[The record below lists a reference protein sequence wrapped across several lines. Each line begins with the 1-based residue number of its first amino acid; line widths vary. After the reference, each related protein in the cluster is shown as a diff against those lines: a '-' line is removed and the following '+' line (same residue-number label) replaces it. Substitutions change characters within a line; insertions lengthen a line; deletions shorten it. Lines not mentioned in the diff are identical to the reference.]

1 LHSIDLTDCDR
12 EPIHIPGAIQ
22 PHGVLL
28 VVDPACEEVLQ
39 AAGDTVGL
47 LGHAPS
53 LLGRWVGE
61 ALGLSLA
68 SLVQA
73 AGTDLRAEP
82 VYLGSI
88 RPRAD
93 HAEVDVVA
101 HQLDSVV
108 ILELERAPPTR
119 LSAARLLGEMQ
130 AIGAALEA
138 APDLT
143 STCEVAAREV
153 RRLTGFDRVMVYHFL
168 EDGSGCVLAED
179 RAAELPPFLN
189 HHYPASDIPK
199 QARELYLRNM
209 LRVIPDVDYAA
220 APLVPPV
227 CPAQPTNR
235 PLDMSKCALRSVS
248 PVHVQY
254 LKNMGVGAS
263 MSVSIIRS
271 GTLWGL
277 VACHH
282 RTPMPVPYELR
293 QACKRVG
300 QILSQQ
306 IAAREE
312 AEAHTQAQR
321 LATARDEFLV
331 APARAEGAI
340 EAGLAGRAAELL
352 AIVSSDSVA
361 VFHDGRVSGTGH
373 RPSDDEVRGLAAWLL
388 RGGTPDPY
396 ATDRL
401 SERYAPAA
409 AYRAWASGLLA
420 TVIAHQEPLVVL
432 WFRAERAQVIE
443 WAGNPHKPAEPGS
456 APGMLTPRASFELWR
471 ETVHGRSRPWTA
483 AELDAARR
491 FRDAAAELGRQRRVE
506 ELNRRLRQTL
516 ADKEALIAQKD
527 LLMREVH
534 HRVQNS
540 LQLVNSMLALHE
552 RETADP
558 AIAARFAEARRRI
571 LAVSAAHRRL
581 WRSDQIQ
588 SVRFDTYLREL
599 RDDLIAEW
607 GTAWAEHFRIR
618 AAPIL
623 VPTDA
628 AVSLA
633 LVLTELVTNAV
644 KHAYRGAPG
653 PIDVIVAGGPNGSI
667 RIVVADQGS
676 GMERTERPGGFGSR
690 LTRLLIAQV
699 KGELAF
705 QDNSPGTKV
714 VLTAPLPAAA
724 EGHAATGAL
733 PSST

>member
-1 LHSIDLTDCDR
+1 MHSLDLTDCDR
-12 EPIHIPGAIQ
+12 EPIHIPGAVQ
-22 PHGVLL
+22 PHGILL
-28 VVDPACEEVLQ
+28 VVEAISEVILQ
-39 AAGDTVGL
+39 TAGDTQSL
-47 LGHAPS
+47 LGHAPP
-53 LLGRWVGE
+53 LLGRRVGE

-73 AGTDLRAEP
+73 AGAELRAEP

-88 RPRAD
+88 RPRSG
-93 HAEVDVVA
+93 HEELDVVA
-101 HQLDSVV
+101 HQRDGVV
-108 ILELERAPPTR
+108 ILELERAPATR
-119 LSAARLLGEMQ
+119 LSAAHLLGELQ

-143 STCEVAAREV
+143 STCQAAAREV
-153 RRLTGFDRVMVYHFL
+153 RRLTGFDRVMVYQFL

-179 RAAELPPFLN
+179 RVAELPPFLN
-189 HHYPASDIPK
+189 HHYPTSDIPK
-199 QARELYLRNM
+199 QARELYLRNL
-209 LRVIPDVDYAA
+209 LRVIPDVGYAA
-220 APLVPPV
+220 APLKPPD
-227 CPAQPTNR
+227 CSATGR
-235 PLDMSKCALRSVS
+235 PLDMSECTLRSVS

-254 LKNMGVGAS
+254 LKNMAVGAS
-263 MSVSIIRS
+263 MSISIVRS

-300 QILSQQ
+300 QILSQH

-312 AEAHTQAQR
+312 AEAHAQAQR
-321 LATARDEFLV
+321 LATAREELLV
-331 APARAEGAI
+331 AVARAKRTTEG
-340 EAGLAGRAAELL
+340 GLAERAAKLRAL
-352 AIVSSDSVA
+352 VPSDGVA
-361 VFHDGRVSGTGH
+361 VFHDGRVSGAGH
-373 RPSDDEVRGLAAWLL
+373 RPSDDEVRDLAAWLL

-409 AYRAWASGLLA
+409 AYRARASGLLA
-420 TVIAHQEPLVVL
+420 TVIAHQDPLVLL
-432 WFRAERAQVIE
+432 WFRAELAQVIE
-443 WAGNPHKPAEPGS
+443 WAGNPHEPAEPGS

-552 RETADP
+552 RETGDP
-558 AIAARFAEARRRI
+558 TMAARFAEARRRI

-581 WRSDQIQ
+581 WRSDQIE
-588 SVRFDTYLREL
+588 SVRFDTYLGEL
-599 RDDLIAEW
+599 RNDLIAEW
-607 GTAWAEHFRIR
+607 GSGWNEHFRIH
-618 AAPIL
+618 AAPML
-623 VPTDA
+623 VPTDV

-633 LVLTELVTNAV
+633 LVVTELVTNAV
-644 KHAYRGAPG
+644 RHAYGGEPG
-653 PIDVIVAGGPNGSI
+653 PIDVIVAAGASGSI
-667 RIVVADQGS
+667 RIIVADQGS
-676 GMERTERPGGFGSR
+676 GMERTERPDGFGSQ
-690 LTRLLIAQV
+690 LTRLLVAQL
-699 KGELAF
+699 KGDIAF
-705 QDNSPGTKV
+705 QNNGPGTKV
-714 VLTAPLPAAA
+714 ILTAPLPAV
-724 EGHAATGAL
+724 EGPAATGAL